1 MNRKYYSIKL
11 TDKTTN
17 YILLVSDI
25 WSTTLEEAQK
35 KLQDKIIDIVN
46 DKNMLHYTIEIEYI
60 SIFEN
65 L

>member
-46 DKNMLHYTIEIEYI
+46 DKNMLHYTIEIENI

>member
-35 KLQDKIIDIVN
+35 KLQDKIIDILN
-46 DKNMLHYTIEIEYI
+46 DKNMVHYTIEIEYI
-60 SIFEN
+60 GIFEN

>member
-11 TDKTTN
+11 TDKITN

-25 WSTTLEEAQK
+25 WSTTLEEADK
-35 KLQDKIIDIVN
+35 KLQDKIIDILH
-46 DKNMLHYTIEIEYI
+46 DKNMVHYTIEIEYI

>member
-35 KLQDKIIDIVN
+35 KLQDKIIDILN

>member
-25 WSTTLEEAQK
+25 WSTTLEEADK
-35 KLQDKIIDIVN
+35 KLQDKIIDILY
-46 DKNMLHYTIEIEYI
+46 DKNMVHYTIEIEYI

>member
-35 KLQDKIIDIVN
+35 KLQDKIIDILN

-60 SIFEN
+60 SMFEN